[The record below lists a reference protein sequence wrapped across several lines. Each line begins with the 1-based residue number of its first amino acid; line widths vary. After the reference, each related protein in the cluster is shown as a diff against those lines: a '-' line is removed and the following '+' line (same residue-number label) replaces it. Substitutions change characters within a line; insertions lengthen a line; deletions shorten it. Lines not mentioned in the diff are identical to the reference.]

1 MGDHVSGD
9 SSFIVGG
16 RSLTVS
22 YVTAAFGALVQHRE
36 LRLFNAELRGVGNVS
51 SSIFTRLLLGLL
63 LVGCS
68 ARPERRI
75 ARQPDRTTVLPARI
89 HPDTASAS
97 DDGQWRMP
105 ARNFAS
111 TRYSG
116 LNQITTENAKQ
127 LQLAWTFSTGVTRG
141 HEAAPLVV
149 DSTMYVVTP
158 FPNYLY
164 ALDLSQPGAPAKW
177 TYKPSPMLAAQ
188 GVACCDLVNRGA
200 AYSDGKIYYNTL
212 DAHTIA
218 VDAKTGK
225 EVWRTQV
232 GDINRGESMT
242 MAPLVVKDKVLV
254 GNSGGEFGVRGWLTA
269 LDAKSGK
276 LAWRAYHTGP
286 DKDVLIGSRFKPF
299 YAQDRGKDLGVSSWP
314 GDAWKIGGGGVWG
327 WISYDPELDLI
338 YYGTANP
345 GPWNPDIR
353 PGDNKWT
360 AGIFAR
366 DPDTGEAVWAYQ
378 WSPHDLYDYD
388 GINELILLNLPI
400 NGQTRKV
407 LVRPERDGYIYVLD
421 RATGEVLSADPYGY
435 ITTTKGIDLKTG
447 RPIENPE
454 KAPETGKVVREICP
468 AAPGAKDWQPSSYS
482 PRTGLLYIPH
492 QNLCQD
498 EEGTEANY
506 ISGTPYVGAIVK
518 MYAGPGGNRGVVT
531 AWDPVGRKKVWEI
544 KENFPVWSGTV
555 VTAGDVVFYGTME
568 GWFKAVDA
576 RTGKLLWQFK
586 TGSGIIGQPIVYRGP
601 DGREYVAVLSG
612 VGGWAGAVVA
622 GGLDVRD
629 SSAALGFVNAMK
641 DLPQATTKGGMLYA
655 FALP

>member
-1 MGDHVSGD
+1 MRFSWVLAGV
-9 SSFIVGG
+9 
-16 RSLTVS
+16 
-22 YVTAAFGALVQHRE
+22 
-36 LRLFNAELRGVGNVS
+36 LFL
-51 SSIFTRLLLGLL
+51 
-63 LVGCS
+63 GCS
-68 ARPERRI
+68 PRPEQHVERRPER
-75 ARQPDRTTVLPARI
+75 TTTLPARV
-89 HPDTASAS
+89 PSDTTSSA

-116 LNQITTENAKQ
+116 LTQITSQNAGQ
-127 LQLAWTFSTGVTRG
+127 LRLAWTFSTGVTRG
-141 HEAAPLVV
+141 HEAGPLVV

-158 FPNYLY
+158 FPNILY
-164 ALDLSQPGAPAKW
+164 ALDLSKPGAPLKW

-200 AYSDGKIYYNTL
+200 VYDDGKIYYNTL
-212 DAHTIA
+212 DAHTVA
-218 VDAKTGK
+218 VDAKTGQ
-225 EVWRTQV
+225 EVWKTKV
-232 GDINRGESMT
+232 GDINRGESIT
-242 MAPLVVKDKVLV
+242 MAPLVVKGKVLV
-254 GNSGGEFGVRGWLTA
+254 GNSGGEFGIRGWLTA
-269 LDAKSGK
+269 LDAKTGK

-327 WISYDPELDLI
+327 WISYDPELNLI

-360 AGIFAR
+360 AGMFAR
-366 DPDTGEAVWAYQ
+366 DPDNGEAVWAYQ
-378 WSPHDLYDYD
+378 WSPHDLFDYD
-388 GINELILLNLPI
+388 GINELVLLDLPI

-421 RATGEVLSADPYGY
+421 RSTGQVLSADPYGY
-435 ITTTKGIDLKTG
+435 ITTTRGVDLKTG
-447 RPIENPE
+447 RPIEVAE
-454 KAPETGKVVREICP
+454 KAPQTGKVVREICP

-506 ISGTPYVGAIVK
+506 IAGTPYVAAIVK

-531 AWDPVGRKKVWEI
+531 AWDPVGRKKAWEI

-576 RTGKLLWQFK
+576 RTGKQLWQFK
-586 TGSGIIGQPIVYRGP
+586 TGSGIIGQPVVYRGP
-601 DGREYVAVLSG
+601 DQKEYVAVLSG

-641 DLPQATTKGGMLYA
+641 DLPQATTKGGMLYV
-655 FALP
+655 FSLP